1 MKILYPL
8 WNFKLITCLN
18 KPNSPALMEKN
29 KSLCTPVLPAKI
41 GVKTYT
47 DAYSFD
53 FYGKEKTDDIN
64 WAGNDNENGAGFKI
78 RGWEGLISRNS

>member
-1 MKILYPL
+1 
-8 WNFKLITCLN
+8 
-18 KPNSPALMEKN
+18 MEKN

-64 WAGNDNENGAGFKI
+64 
-78 RGWEGLISRNS
+78 